1 VDPTRFE
8 APLRTPNDGSAPAAE
23 GAESAYV
30 TWSDPQSTALEV
42 FHLNSQAIETYAG
55 ILRGR
60 AIEWGL
66 LGPREAD
73 RVWDRHI
80 LNSAALSELIPDRST
95 VVDVGSGAG
104 LPGVPLAILRPDLTV
119 SLLEPLLRRSTFLID
134 VVAELGLGP
143 RVRVVR
149 ERAEDHEGR
158 YDVVVARAVAPL
170 DGLIRWCDP
179 LRRPG
184 GMLLALKG
192 DSAEADMAQA
202 AKALQ
207 ARGLQ
212 AEVVLARA
220 HPEAEPARVVR
231 VTPSPADPVH
241 RQRG

>member
-1 VDPTRFE
+1 MPH
-8 APLRTPNDGSAPAAE
+8 TPKDGSAPAA
-23 GAESAYV
+23 GDAESAYV
-30 TWSDPQSTALEV
+30 TQSEPRSVAL
-42 FHLNSQAIETYAG
+42 QAFRLDSETIQTYAD

-60 AIEWGL
+60 AVEWGL

-80 LNSAALSELIPDRST
+80 LNSAALSELIPNGST
-95 VVDVGSGAG
+95 LVDVGSGAG
-104 LPGVPLAILRPDLTV
+104 LPGIPLAILRQDLTV
-119 SLLEPLLRRSTFLID
+119 TLLEPLLRRSTFLADVID
-134 VVAELGLGP
+134 ELRLSP

-184 GMLLALKG
+184 GVLLALKG
-192 DSAEADMAQA
+192 ESAEAQIEQA
-202 AKALQ
+202 AKVLR

-212 AEVVLARA
+212 AELVVAMV
-220 HPEAEPARVVR
+220 HPDAEPARVVR
-231 VTPSPADPVH
+231 VTAFRAARAS
-241 RQRG
+241 RS

>member
-1 VDPTRFE
+1 MR
-8 APLRTPNDGSAPAAE
+8 
-23 GAESAYV
+23 
-30 TWSDPQSTALEV
+30 SDPRATALEA
-42 FHLNSQAIETYAG
+42 FHSNSQAIETYAE

-80 LNSAALSELIPDRST
+80 LNSAALGELIPDGGS

-104 LPGVPLAILRPDLTV
+104 LPGIPLAILRPDLTV
-119 SLLEPLLRRSTFLID
+119 TLLEPLLRRSTFLTE
-134 VVAELGLGP
+134 VVDELGLGG
-143 RVRVVR
+143 RVTVVR

-179 LRRPG
+179 LRTPAG
-184 GMLLALKG
+184 VLLAIKG
-192 DSAEADMAQA
+192 ESAEADMAHA
-202 AKALQ
+202 AKALR
-207 ARGLQ
+207 ARRLQ
-212 AEVVLARA
+212 AELVLARA

-231 VTPSPADPVH
+231 VTAA
-241 RQRG
+241 G